1 MPGDSRQPFCRNVSF
16 QQVELFSM
24 PTKIELRKHFFK
36 HEKHGEYF
44 EIFCMLH
51 FWKRQVIIN
60 LKFLEDKFT
69 KLKYLI
75 DKRYLKTKKKKRKK
89 VT

>member
-24 PTKIELRKHFFK
+24 PTKIELRKHFLK
-36 HEKHGEYF
+36 PEKHGEYF

-51 FWKRQVIIN
+51 FLEKAGDYQFEIFGRQI
-60 LKFLEDKFT
+60 
-69 KLKYLI
+69 Y
-75 DKRYLKTKKKKRKK
+75 K
-89 VT
+89 VKILNNQ